1 MKTLAFAILAAVMAA
16 GSTGCCCLGGG
27 GGCCSYAPSG
37 GGCCAPSYGYAP
49 TGGCNSCGSGYA
61 APYAAPFGG
70 GCPNGNCGTGG
81 PVYGPQGANF
91 GPMDTMTAS
100 SGPAFPTPVA
110 MSPGFAQ
117 TAMAPLQS
125 LPTY

>member
-1 MKTLAFAILAAVMAA
+1 MKTLAYAILAAVLAA
-16 GSTGCCCLGGG
+16 GSTGCCCGLGH

-37 GGCCAPSYGYAP
+37 GGCCTPSYGYAP
-49 TGGCNSCGSGYA
+49 SPCNSCGTGYA
-61 APYAAPFGG
+61 APYGG
-70 GCPNGNCGTGG
+70 GCPSGNCGVGA

-100 SGPAFPTPVA
+100 SGPAFPAPVA
-110 MSPGFAQ
+110 MGPSFAQ

>member
-1 MKTLAFAILAAVMAA
+1 MKTLAYAILAAVLAA
-16 GSTGCCCLGGG
+16 GSTGCCCGLGHG

-49 TGGCNSCGSGYA
+49 SGGCSSCGTGYA
-61 APYAAPFGG
+61 APYGG
-70 GCPNGNCGTGG
+70 GCPNGNCGGG
-81 PVYGPQGANF
+81 APVYGPQGANF
-91 GPMDTMTAS
+91 GPMDAMQAS
-100 SGPAFPTPVA
+100 NGPAFPAPVA
-110 MSPGFAQ
+110 MGPGFAQ